1 VLTEFVSVAE
11 TGEVPAVSD
20 RLAAVSVAGPTVV
33 VCADRVRVS
42 VSVTV
47 SVRVG
52 EPVGVDV
59 SVAVSGGRSVRVF
72 VAVGVVVG
80 VVVKIGV
87 GDVPDSDSTDTVAG
101 RTSPISYRSPDS
113 FPSAVT
119 DMFT

>member
-11 TGEVPAVSD
+11 TVEVPAVSD

-52 EPVGVDV
+52 EPVGVKRKTQLRKLWSKKTV
-59 SVAVSGGRSVRVF
+59 SIQS
-72 VAVGVVVG
+72 
-80 VVVKIGV
+80 
-87 GDVPDSDSTDTVAG
+87 STCSLVMTN
-101 RTSPISYRSPDS
+101 ISRQNLGMLEAFLEIY
-113 FPSAVT
+113 
-119 DMFT
+119 